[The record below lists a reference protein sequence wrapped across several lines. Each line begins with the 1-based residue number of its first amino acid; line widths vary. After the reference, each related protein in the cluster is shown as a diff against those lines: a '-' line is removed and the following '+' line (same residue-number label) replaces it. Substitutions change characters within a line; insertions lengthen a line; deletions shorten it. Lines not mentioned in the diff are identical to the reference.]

1 MADPDPSDDAAMRA
15 RLDKLSTS
23 LEARRASEQAEE
35 GRRAA
40 RSPADSGFGRG
51 MSMALR
57 VTSELIAGV
66 AVGGA
71 IGWGLD
77 KLFHTKPLF
86 LILLGLVGTAGGF
99 WNIIRETTPKGRAA
113 AVDFSQRLD
122 ANRRH
127 IDDGDE

>member
-1 MADPDPSDDAAMRA
+1 MADPNTPDDAAMRA
-15 RLDKLSTS
+15 RLDKLSSS
-23 LEARRASEQAEE
+23 LDARRTTEQAQMK
-35 GRRAA
+35 
-40 RSPADSGFGRG
+40 RSEVASDGDSGFGRG
-51 MSMALR
+51 MSMAAR

-77 KLFHTKPLF
+77 RLFHTKPLF

-99 WNIIRETTPKGRAA
+99 WNIIRETTPKGRAS

-122 ANRRH
+122 AKRRRNA
-127 IDDGDE
+127 DGEH